1 MDGGE
6 EVEEGRF
13 KDLLKGEEGKRRGRG
28 SEWGGR
34 GSKEVEEKKDD
45 EENEQQQRQQQHQ

>member
-28 SEWGGR
+28 SE
-34 GSKEVEEKKDD
+34 
-45 EENEQQQRQQQHQ
+45 